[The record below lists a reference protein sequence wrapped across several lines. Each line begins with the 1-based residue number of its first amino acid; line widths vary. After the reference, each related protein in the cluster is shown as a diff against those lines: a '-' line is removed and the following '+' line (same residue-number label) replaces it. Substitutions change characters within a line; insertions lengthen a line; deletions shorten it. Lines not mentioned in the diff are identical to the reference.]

1 MSNTAVKVFTQT
13 YSSTTVVF
21 DESYGFTTMN
31 FNVKTGTATITG
43 TLASNGVSSNAITL
57 NSGESYLLTTSTNLI
72 LSGITM
78 TCAGD
83 IRVTAIQ

>member
-1 MSNTAVKVFTQT
+1 MSNTAVRVFTQT

-21 DESYGFTTMN
+21 NETYGFTTIN

-43 TLASNGVSSNAITL
+43 SLASNGVPSNAITL
-57 NSGESYLLTTSTNLI
+57 NPGESFTLTSSTNLI
-72 LSGITM
+72 LTGITL
-78 TCAGD
+78 TCTGD